1 MNRQE
6 LMIGKNKKQIKRI
19 NNLYDHRLLYEM
31 QSPRTNDGRGVVF
44 GKIFTKDG
52 KLAVTTAQEGVVR
65 LTKKEQEKR
74 RNKDR
79 QAKLQN
85 PYLFTYKKNIELF
98 KTINT

>member
-1 MNRQE
+1 
-6 LMIGKNKKQIKRI
+6 
-19 NNLYDHRLLYEM
+19 M

-79 QAKLQN
+79 QAKL
-85 PYLFTYKKNIELF
+85 
-98 KTINT
+98 